1 LKRRE
6 ASIGSK
12 IGEAMQVNPLFV
24 PTLVGSAALF
34 WLGLALQ
41 KKFHA
46 RRGGPFLWASA
57 VVLACPGLLFV
68 LYYAH
73 MFDDAAWFYNLRAV
87 PYTELLACGL
97 GLAAGVLQSWWEP
110 ETFGEKMVA
119 PGLIFLLV
127 LVPFVKPLL
136 DPLDI
141 SKLKDRYAGEVCL
154 QSTFSTCGP
163 ASAATLLRSFGK
175 IASEKE
181 LAHDSFTS
189 RGGTEIWYLARALG
203 KRGVRTSVVI
213 RPGAS
218 AAIPSPAIAGVVLP
232 GNAGHFIAILN
243 TDRQRITIADPL
255 KGKLVVASADLAHY
269 YRFTGLFLVLRIPK
283 PR

>member
-1 LKRRE
+1 LATRPGFT
-6 ASIGSK
+6 IC
-12 IGEAMQVNPLFV
+12 
-24 PTLVGSAALF
+24 ALYLIPSF
-34 WLGLALQ
+34 
-41 KKFHA
+41 
-46 RRGGPFLWASA
+46 
-57 VVLACPGLLFV
+57 
-68 LYYAH
+68 
-73 MFDDAAWFYNLRAV
+73 
-87 PYTELLACGL
+87 LACGL

-110 ETFGEKMVA
+110 ENFGEKVFA
-119 PGLIFLLV
+119 PGVLFVLV

-136 DPLDI
+136 DPLDT
-141 SKLKDRYAGEVCL
+141 SKLKARYAGEVCL

-213 RPGAS
+213 RPGAN
-218 AAIPSPAIAGVVLP
+218 AAIPSLAIAGVALP
-232 GNAGHFIAILN
+232 GNAGHFIAILSS
-243 TDRQRITIADPL
+243 DQQRITIADPL
-255 KGKLVVASADLAHY
+255 QGKLVVASADLPHY
-269 YRFTGLFLVLRIPK
+269 YRFTGFFLVLRIPK